1 MNSRRTILKNI
12 GVGTAVAALVT
23 GAGAAVSS
31 GSAAL
36 TATGS
41 RMPEG
46 DGPWW
51 LVAPL
56 ARGSHL
62 GAGWFLAHLS
72 PVERGASVMT
82 LQHREGAVARVH
94 LCHHQGDPKGLAHSA
109 LIDMVLMDGG
119 KGDRSTDETLGRVLL
134 GLAAHIRENELSVD
148 GDLGALARMQPHSD
162 RVLDYGPE
170 SLT

>member
-12 GVGTAVAALVT
+12 GMGTAVAALA
-23 GAGAAVSS
+23 AGATAVVTRST
-31 GSAAL
+31 GGAPSAA
-36 TATGS
+36 S

-46 DGPWW
+46 AGPWW

-72 PVERGASVMT
+72 PVERGASVLT
-82 LQHREGAVARVH
+82 LQHREGTVARVH
-94 LCHHQGDPKGLAHSA
+94 LCHHQGDPKGLAHSD
-109 LIDMVLMDGG
+109 LIDLVLMDGG
-119 KGDRSTDETLGRVLL
+119 RGDRATDESLGRVLM
-134 GLAAHIRENELSVD
+134 GLAAHIRDNELSAD

-170 SLT
+170 NLT